1 MSDMDLSVYIYGLM
15 TFTFVIGL
23 VGGML
28 IAYLLYVILSR
39 IEPHPDYTV
48 ECDDDTDTHRAI
60 KEYYKRYEH
69 IMSDDEK
76 KAYLKMFG
84 EYID

>member
-1 MSDMDLSVYIYGLM
+1 MDLLVYIYGII

-28 IAYLLYVILSR
+28 LAWLLSMILSK
-39 IEPHPDYTV
+39 IESHPDYDYRV

-84 EYID
+84 NYID